1 MGGTAAIAS
10 AQKSGSRS
18 PASLFFR
25 RLKAPWL
32 ISLFDSKN
40 PWRPR
45 ALRVAACRALLVTFS
60 PTGGFFYR
68 CVLSFLGSA
77 AGGRNPCALTC
88 PVVAW
93 NGFPP
98 AYPSVVGQDAHAA
111 QTARDGPCLGG
122 SGPAF
127 RIPANHQTHRAR
139 HPGDLRWSGRKSDPE
154 TPDLPKT
161 GRRNSAKGTVSWHSG
176 RTTWLTPCQ
185 SNAEGGGTK

>member
-32 ISLFDSKN
+32 ISLFDLKN

-93 NGFPP
+93 NGFRPL
-98 AYPSVVGQDAHAA
+98 
-111 QTARDGPCLGG
+111 T
-122 SGPAF
+122 
-127 RIPANHQTHRAR
+127 
-139 HPGDLRWSGRKSDPE
+139 LRWSGKMPTPPKPPGMGRGWAGADPPFGYPPTTKLTEPATLAICGGSGRKSDPE